1 MIFFAAMR
9 HQMALM
15 RASWQFLVLLGVL
28 QPVVYLLIVLSSN
41 PTAATVTAVM
51 LMSFWGSTVWSGA
64 GILRREKMEGTLAPT
79 MLGVRDPRLVLL
91 GKTTGASLLILV
103 VISAT
108 VSLFLLL
115 SGHAVVI
122 AMPFWFAVG
131 LALVA
136 VTGTAAGFLL
146 SCLFLLSRYGP
157 QLSAL
162 AVAPVTLLS
171 GLLIPVSVLP
181 GWIQPLSWVI
191 NLRWVQEFLGGA
203 ARGAPDFTALG
214 LGAVLTVVYFV
225 LGAVAFERV
234 AVLARKEGTL
244 DLS

>member
-28 QPVVYLLIVLSSN
+28 QPVVYLLIVLSKV
-41 PTAATVTAVM
+41 PATETVTAVM

-91 GKTTGASLLILV
+91 GKTTGASLLILA
-103 VISAT
+103 VISVT
-108 VSLFLLL
+108 VAAFVLL
-115 SGHAVVI
+115 SGRSMAI
-122 AMPFWFAVG
+122 ALPFWFGVG

-171 GLLIPVSVLP
+171 GLLIPVSMLP
-181 GWIQPLSWVI
+181 GWTRPLSWVI
-191 NLRWVQEFLGGA
+191 NLRWVQEFLAGA
-203 ARGAPDFTALG
+203 ARGTPDFAALG
-214 LGAVLTVVYFV
+214 LAGALTVVYFV
-225 LGAVAFERV
+225 LGAFAFQRV
-234 AVLARKEGTL
+234 TVLARKEGTL